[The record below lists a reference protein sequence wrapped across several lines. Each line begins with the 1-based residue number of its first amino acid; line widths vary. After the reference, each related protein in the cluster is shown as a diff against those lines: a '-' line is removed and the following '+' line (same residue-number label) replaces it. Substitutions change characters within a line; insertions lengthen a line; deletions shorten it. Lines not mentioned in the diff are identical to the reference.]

1 MNILL
6 VRKYPSKHLIKKPS
20 NQQQIIEQA
29 KFTDSPFGKAFEK
42 QIKIIEDQGEKQV
55 EVLKD
60 LKSHKKQTANN
71 YEDKSLISKEW
82 KTCKNIYNNSL
93 DKIKELSEKIDDSNL
108 VFSIVST
115 GRKTNFSKNDDPLT
129 FLSKVKKR

>member
-20 NQQQIIEQA
+20 NQLQIIEQA

-115 GRKTNFSKNDDPLT
+115 GRKTDFSKNDDPLT